1 MLAATERA
9 SWQNWRVL
17 SMLSLVFLCGALA
30 GALTMRAGLHD
41 TLHRLASNPKGSP
54 KNERSQLTYDRL
66 TKELSLNQQQ
76 AEQLRSILD
85 DMFKYHQDLQ
95 AQIEDVRATGKNRI
109 RQILNSQ
116 QRQDFERICNEL
128 PPL

>member
-1 MLAATERA
+1 MVATERA

-17 SMLSLVFLCGALA
+17 AMLSLVFVCGALA

-41 TLHRLASNPKGSP
+41 TLHRFGRTDP
-54 KNERSQLTYDRL
+54 SQLTYERL
-66 TKELSLNQQQ
+66 NKELNLNQQQ
-76 AEQLRSILD
+76 ADQLKSILD

-109 RQILNSQ
+109 RQILTAQ
-116 QRQDFERICNEL
+116 QRRDFDRICNEL
-128 PPL
+128 PAL

>member
-1 MLAATERA
+1 MVATERA

-17 SMLSLVFLCGALA
+17 TMLSGVFLCGALA

-41 TLHRLASNPKGSP
+41 TLHRFGGAR
-54 KNERSQLTYDRL
+54 NERSQLTYQRL
-66 TKELSLNQQQ
+66 TKELNLNPQQ
-76 AEQLRSILD
+76 ANQLSSILD
-85 DMFKYHQDLQ
+85 DMFKYNQDLQ

-109 RQILNSQ
+109 RQILNPQ

>member
-1 MLAATERA
+1 
-9 SWQNWRVL
+9 
-17 SMLSLVFLCGALA
+17 MLSLVFVCGALA

-41 TLHRLASNPKGSP
+41 TLVHFGKTDP
-54 KNERSQLTYDRL
+54 SQLTYERL
-66 TKELSLNQQQ
+66 TKELNLNPQQ
-76 AEQLRSILD
+76 ADQLKSILD

-109 RQILNSQ
+109 RQILTAQ
-116 QRQDFERICNEL
+116 QRRDFERICNEL

>member
-1 MLAATERA
+1 MIAATERA

-17 SMLSLVFLCGALA
+17 SMLGMVFLCGALS
-30 GALTMRAGLHD
+30 GALAMRAGLHGA
-41 TLHRLASNPKGSP
+41 LHGLGTPKTQA
-54 KNERSQLTYDRL
+54 SQLTYDRL
-66 TKELSLNQQQ
+66 TKELSLNPQQ
-76 AEQLRSILD
+76 AAQLRSILD

-109 RQILNSQ
+109 RQILTPQ
-116 QRQDFERICNEL
+116 QKQDFERICNEL

>member
-1 MLAATERA
+1 MVATERA

-17 SMLSLVFLCGALA
+17 TMLSSVFLCGALA
-30 GALTMRAGLHD
+30 GALTMRAGLHN
-41 TLHRLASNPKGSP
+41 TLHRLGGA
-54 KNERSQLTYDRL
+54 KNERSQLTYQRL
-66 TKELSLNQQQ
+66 TKELNLNPQQ
-76 AEQLRSILD
+76 AGQLSSILD
-85 DMFKYHQDLQ
+85 DMFKYNQDLQ

-109 RQILNSQ
+109 RQILSPQ

>member
-1 MLAATERA
+1 MVAAERA

-17 SMLSLVFLCGALA
+17 TMLSLVFVCGALA
-30 GALTMRAGLHD
+30 GALTMRAGLHS
-41 TLHRLASNPKGSP
+41 TLHRMALGRG
-54 KNERSQLTYDRL
+54 ERRQITYDRL
-66 TKELSLNQQQ
+66 TKELNMSPQQ
-76 AEQLRSILD
+76 ADQLKSILD
-85 DMFKYHQDLQ
+85 DMFRYHQDLD

-109 RQILNSQ
+109 RQILNPQ